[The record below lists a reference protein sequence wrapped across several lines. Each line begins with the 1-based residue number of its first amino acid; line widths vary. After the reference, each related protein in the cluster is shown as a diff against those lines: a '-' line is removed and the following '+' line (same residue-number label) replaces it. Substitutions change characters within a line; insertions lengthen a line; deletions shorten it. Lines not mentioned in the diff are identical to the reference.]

1 MWTTHNGEIELDVN
15 DLEELTALLVGRKV
29 EKVDERT
36 LVLDDGTVLDVRGNQ
51 GGCSCGG
58 GDYELTAL
66 NGVDNAITSVQIED
80 GYVDSDDDDED
91 YSYGSQWYRIFVYA
105 QNEQLLL
112 AEFEGDD
119 GSGYYGT
126 GFNITV
132 KKSSV
137 G

>member
-1 MWTTHNGEIELDVN
+1 MWTTYNGEVELDQD

-29 EKVDERT
+29 EKVGENT
-36 LVLDDGTVLDVRGNQ
+36 LVLDDGTLLEVRGNE
-51 GGCSCGG
+51 GGCICGA
-58 GDYELTAL
+58 GDYELTTL
-66 NGVDNAITSVQIED
+66 NGVDNAIMSVQIEEGYKD
-80 GYVDSDDDDED
+80 GEDRDDYYEA
-91 YSYGSQWYRIFVYA
+91 GEQWYRIFVYA

-119 GSGYYGT
+119 GNGYYGT